1 MRSLL
6 PSSMNLLQKNMG
18 LRLERHQV
26 LASNIANAETPG
38 YIAKDVEFE
47 SALRDAT
54 QQADTASQT
63 KNFIQRTHARHLPGP
78 LPQVIDVQGTLVA
91 SRSDD
96 VGRDLNTVS
105 MDQEMAKLA
114 TNTFHYNAST
124 ELLSRFFDQIKRT
137 ITEGG
142 R

>member
-1 MRSLL
+1 MRSIL
-6 PSSMNLLQKNMG
+6 PASMNLLQKNLD

-38 YIAKDVEFE
+38 YIAKDVEFK

-54 QQADTASQT
+54 QQADTASQARH
-63 KNFIQRTHARHLPGP
+63 FIRRTYERHLPGP

-91 SRSDD
+91 LRSDD

-105 MDQEMAKLA
+105 IDQEMGKLA
-114 TNTFHYNAST
+114 TNTFHYNVST

-137 ITEGG
+137 FEGG

>member
-1 MRSLL
+1 
-6 PSSMNLLQKNMG
+6 MNVLQKNLD

-26 LASNIANAETPG
+26 LTSNIANAETPG

-54 QQADTASQT
+54 QQAETVAQT
-63 KNFIQRTHARHLPGP
+63 RSLLQRTHARHLPGP
-78 LPQVIDVQGTLVA
+78 LTHISDVQGTVVA

-96 VGRDLNTVS
+96 IGRDLNTVS
-105 MDQEMAKLA
+105 IDQEMGKLT
-114 TNTFHYNAST
+114 TNTLHYNAST
-124 ELLSRFFDQIKRT
+124 ELLGRFFDQLKRT
-137 ITEGG
+137 ISEGG